1 MKSKKI
7 NYKYKCKYGLFIL
20 TLLLLSSSTKAIT
33 KAELDSILDNFYSN
47 NSELLE
53 EWLGRIEPVV
63 LNGDTLP
70 RDRYET
76 DIYGNV
82 TLLEMNHMRVSDPNC
97 LHGIESCKFLK
108 ELGIIS
114 GCELG
119 IETIDLSP
127 LKQCVL
133 LSDINLSHNYFEFV
147 DLSPL
152 ESKKMLFSLYL
163 SHNNLDSIDLTPLQ
177 KCTWLNWLHLDNN
190 RLKDLDLSPLAGCEY
205 LTRLQIGSNE
215 LTELDLTPL
224 KSCANLREI
233 HIYQNLLT
241 HINFEPIWDL
251 DSLDY
256 LDVRGNDL
264 DSASCHQINIFDDTH
279 PNCRVLYD
287 CGCF

>member
-1 MKSKKI
+1 METI
-7 NYKYKCKYGLFIL
+7 RIIIFIFMV
-20 TLLLLSSSTKAIT
+20 LLCICTTTQAIT
-33 KAELDSILDNFYSN
+33 RAKLDSILENYYTN

-53 EWLGRIEPVV
+53 EWLGRVKPVV

-127 LKQCVL
+127 LKHCFL

-152 ESKKMLFSLYL
+152 ESNKLLFSLDF
-163 SHNNLDSIDLTPLQ
+163 SHNNLDSIDLTPLR

-205 LTRLQIGSNE
+205 LTRLQIGRNE

-224 KSCANLREI
+224 ESCTNLEEL
-233 HIYQNLLT
+233 HIYQNQIKHLDL
-241 HINFEPIWDL
+241 EPIWDL
-251 DSLDY
+251 DSMY
-256 LDVRGNDL
+256 ILDVQGNNL
-264 DSASCHQINIFDDTH
+264 DSVSCRQINIFDDTH
-279 PNCRVLYD
+279 PNCRVRYD
-287 CGCF
+287 CGVYE